1 TLPLTL
7 SFPSASVI
15 AFSLLILFYLLLFP
29 YTHCINGLLLTNQH
43 SLLPNRK
50 TTLHHPLFSG
60 KRILFFFLLLHSLF
74 CSSLCRFL

>member
-1 TLPLTL
+1 MLPLTL
-7 SFPSASVI
+7 SFPPASVV

-60 KRILFFFLLLHSLF
+60 GRILFFFLPFYALF